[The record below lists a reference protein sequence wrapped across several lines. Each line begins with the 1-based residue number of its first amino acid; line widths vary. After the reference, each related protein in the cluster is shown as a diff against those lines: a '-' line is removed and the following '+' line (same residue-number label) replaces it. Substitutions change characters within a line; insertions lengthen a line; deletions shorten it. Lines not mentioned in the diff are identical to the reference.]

1 MAPSSIQVYLA
12 SIGALHRQ
20 LGYREP
26 TRHNPRLNLVLRGAK
41 RAHALATKTTWQ
53 PLTAPIL
60 AKVLAQ
66 VTDSTSLSEHDKRML
81 SAAFSLAFCGFLRVS
96 EFTVP
101 SKRAFNRRTH
111 PTRSSIELH
120 KDHFV
125 FFIKQSKTDQFH
137 HGNYVYV
144 WRSGSQLCPV
154 RAMERYLK
162 SYKND
167 WHGKD
172 PLFAFSDHTPLT
184 RHSCLKHMRHL
195 LHRAGYPSQLFNT
208 HSFRI
213 GAATHA
219 AHLGMPSHYIK
230 LLSRWN
236 STAYQKYTRSSA
248 TTVRKAASLLAS
260 SFTKY
265 T

>member
-1 MAPSSIQVYLA
+1 MTSECCQRPFLWHSVA
-12 SIGALHRQ
+12 SI
-20 LGYREP
+20 
-26 TRHNPRLNLVLRGAK
+26 
-41 RAHALATKTTWQ
+41 
-53 PLTAPIL
+53 
-60 AKVLAQ
+60 
-66 VTDSTSLSEHDKRML
+66 
-81 SAAFSLAFCGFLRVS
+81 RVS

-101 SKRAFNRRTH
+101 SKRAFNRRIH
-111 PTRSSIELH
+111 PTRASIELH

-125 FFIKQSKTDQFH
+125 FFIKHSKTDQFH
-137 HGNYVYV
+137 PGNYVYV
-144 WRSGSQLCPV
+144 WRSGSQLFPV

-172 PLFAFSDHTPLT
+172 PLFAFSDHTSLT
-184 RHSCLKHMRHL
+184 RHSCLKYMRHL

-213 GAATHA
+213 GSTTHA

-230 LLSRWN
+230 LLGRWN